1 MFQEEGQILPE
12 DEEKIAE
19 KGAEKGSA
27 TGLQSAGAGAAGP
40 PVRLHSESE
49 ETTPA
54 EGSQHKESPV

>member
-12 DEEKIAE
+12 DEETI
-19 KGAEKGSA
+19 AEKGSA

-40 PVRLHSESE
+40 PVKLHSESE